1 MKSKAKVQEL
11 RALSPAELRKEE
23 AATYQ
28 ELLNLRF
35 RWATR
40 QLADHHEIIRA
51 RKKLAYVKTILS
63 EKELGIT
70 P

>member
-1 MKSKAKVQEL
+1 MKAKEL
-11 RALSPAELRKEE
+11 RGLGPGELRKEE
-23 AATYQ
+23 AATHR

-40 QLADHHEIIRA
+40 QLANPNEINKA
-51 RKKLAYVKTILS
+51 RKNLARIKTILS
-63 EKELGIT
+63 EKELGIS